1 MYSDSK
7 HGDVKGWEVLRE
19 TEYHNVMKQE
29 REKFLNQFNV
39 TCESRGRYYI
49 LEPDLYL
56 PPHIDFNTTCA
67 INFILSGGESPVSYE
82 SGEYKYQNAIL
93 DTTKLHWVQNTN
105 NPRILFKISIFDMKY
120 EELVWNIQNS

>member
-1 MYSDSK
+1 MEPVTQISYRINQYKLLAELDYFRQEFIMYSDSK

-49 LEPDLYL
+49 LEGPRE
-56 PPHIDFNTTCA
+56 TQ
-67 INFILSGGESPVSYE
+67 NFVG
-82 SGEYKYQNAIL
+82 
-93 DTTKLHWVQNTN
+93 HR
-105 NPRILFKISIFDMKY
+105 PR
-120 EELVWNIQNS
+120 